1 MEFRSVSLR
10 DCLYHC
16 SVKNF
21 QQNCTCDFAPEK
33 SRLHTF
39 SVMFPEHGLIYA
51 NENYILIFTK
61 IGDLSW
67 ICCVLNTCRG
77 ADLTF
82 FFFLRLIK
90 SRGRPGN
97 GRVVTK
103 NFSKTVC
110 CMLNNLSSCKK
121 FVAN

>member
-33 SRLHTF
+33 SRSHTF
-39 SVMFPEHGLIYA
+39 SVGVSTTRLNLCKCELHIDIHVDRRFIMDLLCLEH
-51 NENYILIFTK
+51 
-61 IGDLSW
+61 LSW
-67 ICCVLNTCRG
+67 CRP
-77 ADLTF
+77 DI

-97 GRVVTK
+97 GPVVTK

-110 CMLNNLSSCKK
+110 CMLNNVSSCKK